1 MSGRISAL
9 VLTSLVVVGCGDPA
23 GSAGETGSSGS
34 TGGGE
39 TGAPTSGGEASGSGD
54 SGGGEDELQGSCV
67 YVNPFSMGEEC
78 REYRGGGWSEADQ
91 AADCAAQMGT
101 ASAGACEYPA
111 TLGACVLPGEADA
124 YLRLVFPGDDPSQC
138 QLTQAG
144 CELFAKGTFT
154 PSPVCEDP
162 NPPADPNAG
171 VFEWPTLECVAPLQG
186 EPPGMSEGGQVCTW
200 SMIGGC
206 TEEGRKFA
214 DYSSCEPVLTQ
225 RPYVAVPP
233 YPPPAEPDTR
243 LQDDPDYAAEQAW
256 VTRQVESCGCV
267 CCHQASL
274 TPNGAGVWDIE
285 AEGNWINTFSPY
297 GLAFAA
303 GLLDSSPLGAYPAA
317 ENNGFDRMT
326 TGLPTTDIARMQA
339 FFVNE
344 LKHRGIDTAQYADD
358 PPTPKIFYDQ
368 EIYEPGACAAGQGV
382 AADGTIEWTGG
393 PARYVYVLAGDAG
406 NPGVPPNRDL
416 PAGTLW
422 RLDVPSD
429 GAAQASGSV
438 RYGVA
443 GKGLG
448 QGFPQQGEAPAPLVA
463 GDTYYLYVLADIGV
477 PITRCLFTAK

>member
-9 VLTSLVVVGCGDPA
+9 LLPSLVLLACGDP
-23 GSAGETGSSGS
+23 GSSSEAESSGSSGPEATTS
-34 TGGGE
+34 P
-39 TGAPTSGGEASGSGD
+39 PTSGGEATDTGSVDEG
-54 SGGGEDELQGSCV
+54 ELQGSCV
-67 YVNPFSMGEEC
+67 YVNPFSKSDEC
-78 REYRGGGWSEADQ
+78 REYRGGGWSDADR

-101 ASAGACEYPA
+101 ASAGACDYAA
-111 TLGACVLPGEADA
+111 TLGACVLPGAADA
-124 YLRLVFPGDDPSQC
+124 FVRIVFPGDDASQC

-154 PSPVCEDP
+154 PSSVCEDP
-162 NPPADPNAG
+162 NPPADPDAG
-171 VFEWPTLECVAPLQG
+171 VFQWPELECVPPLPG
-186 EPPGMSEGGQVCTW
+186 EPAGMSEGGEVCTW

-206 TEEGRKFA
+206 TEEGRRFA

-225 RPYVAVPP
+225 RPYSPVPP

-243 LQDDPDYAAEQAW
+243 LQDDPVYAAEQAW
-256 VTRQVESCGCV
+256 VTSQVESCGCV
-267 CCHQASL
+267 CCHQTSL
-274 TPNGAGVWDIE
+274 TPQGAGIWDIE

-339 FFVNE
+339 FFVAE
-344 LKHRGIDTAQYADD
+344 LKHRGIDTTQYADD

-368 EIYEPGACAAGQGV
+368 EIYEPGPCEAGQGV
-382 AADGTIEWTGG
+382 GADGTIEWTGG
-393 PARYVYVLAGDAG
+393 PARYVYVLAGDAS

-416 PAGTLW
+416 PPGTLW
-422 RLDVPSD
+422 RLDVPSS
-429 GAAQASGSV
+429 GAAQASASV
-438 RYGVA
+438 RYGELA
-443 GKGLG
+443 KGLA
-448 QGFPQQGEAPAPLVA
+448 QGFPEQGQSPAPLVA
-463 GDTYYLYVLADIGV
+463 GETYYLYVLADIGV